1 MINRKTI
8 IEELKEQYGLDEDF
22 FERYSSEIDDLVQ
35 AINDD
40 DDVADDLR
48 EDLAECIKDYLD
60 SLSED

>member
-40 DDVADDLR
+40 DDAADGLR

-60 SLSED
+60 SLSDD